1 MTDRSPDPP
10 DSGAPP
16 PVTAEAEPPGPRY
29 LRIRDALAA
38 RLRDGLYPVGS
49 LMPTE
54 SDLTAEFGTS
64 RFTVREALRALQEQG
79 WIERRQGVGTRVLTN
94 RPDAR
99 YSLSAA
105 TLEDLFQ
112 LATDT
117 TYVLLGCTPLTL
129 DEAEAEIA
137 GGAPGEDWMLAE
149 GMRWTA
155 PGGRPIAFVQ
165 SYFPARH
172 ADLTDRFEAHA
183 GPLFALLEAHAS
195 SPVEEAVQET
205 SARIMPDRVARFLGQ
220 RPGTLALVL
229 LRRYLTAE
237 GVLIAS
243 VNWHPAAAM
252 THVMRIRRGAPPP
265 G

>member
-1 MTDRSPDPP
+1 MSERSGSDPP
-10 DSGAPP
+10 PI
-16 PVTAEAEPPGPRY
+16 AEQGPRY
-29 LRIRDALAA
+29 LQIRDALAA
-38 RLRDGLYPVGS
+38 RLLAGVYPVGS

-94 RPDAR
+94 RPTTV
-99 YSLSAA
+99 YSLSAT

-112 LATDT
+112 LAVDT
-117 TYVLLGCTPLTL
+117 TYVLLGCSEILLADTT
-129 DEAEAEIA
+129 AEIA
-137 GGAPGEDWMLAE
+137 GGTSGEAWMLAE

-155 PGGRPIAFVQ
+155 PGGKPIAFVQ
-165 SYFPARH
+165 SYFPTRYA
-172 ADLTDRFEAHA
+172 ALAPSFEEHA
-183 GPLFALLEAHAS
+183 GPLFALLETRAET
-195 SPVEEAVQET
+195 PVEEAVQET
-205 SARIMPDRVARFLGQ
+205 SAQIMPDRIARFLGQ

-229 LRRYLTAE
+229 LRRYLTEE

-243 VNWHPAAAM
+243 VNWHPASQM
-252 THVMRIRRGAPPP
+252 THVMRIRRATSPP